1 MVHLTPEMMEAFR
14 AGRIFPLATAS
25 KDGEPNVAPMG
36 AVFLRDA
43 ETIWIGNQFMKATL
57 ENVLENPRACLYVWG
72 PGIEGCYKIKGAIK
86 VEREGPDYET
96 MREEV
101 KKARPDLSCRSL
113 LVMRI
118 TGVYECR
125 AGEHAGDRL
134 V

>member
-1 MVHLTPEMMEAFR
+1 MVRLTAKMVEAFR

-36 AVFLRDA
+36 AVYLRDA
-43 ETIWIGNQFMKATL
+43 ETIWIGDQFMKTTL

-72 PGIEGCYKIKGAIK
+72 PGIKGCYKVKGDIA
-86 VEREGPDYET
+86 VFTGGADYET

-101 KKARPDLSCRSL
+101 KKAKPNLLCRSL
-113 LVMRI
+113 LVMKV
-118 TGVYECR
+118 TAVYDCM
-125 AGEHAGDRL
+125 AGEHAGERL